1 MVAVENA
8 SLQDIYMVIINMQN
22 QMNDMMKLIYSNKE
36 ELKAEIAELRT
47 EIADVRKELA
57 DTKAELKEEI
67 ADVRKELVDTKAELK
82 AEIADVRKELADTKA
97 ELKEDIAN
105 VRNELKEVESKIV
118 SEATDFMQTD
128 IIKPGDER
136 LRALEEKTKNCRCMT
151 CKNYA

>member
-47 EIADVRKELA
+47 
-57 DTKAELKEEI
+57 
-67 ADVRKELVDTKAELK
+67 
-82 AEIADVRKELADTKA
+82 EIADVRKELADTKA

>member
-36 ELKAEIAELRT
+36 ELKAEIAELKA

-57 DTKAELKEEI
+57 
-67 ADVRKELVDTKAELK
+67 DTKAELK

-97 ELKEDIAN
+97 ELKEDIKDMEN
-105 VRNELKEVESKIV
+105 KICSEVGDLISHHLKK
-118 SEATDFMQTD
+118 D
-128 IIKPGDER
+128 
-136 LRALEEKTKNCRCMT
+136 
-151 CKNYA
+151 

>member
-47 EIADVRKELA
+47 
-57 DTKAELKEEI
+57 EI

>member
-57 DTKAELKEEI
+57 DTKAELK
-67 ADVRKELVDTKAELK
+67 AEM
-82 AEIADVRKELADTKA
+82 ADVRKELADTKA